1 MKKGNKSNKIKR
13 KTNKNK
19 ISRKKHNPIQ
29 TSKRVKRV
37 KMMRMRGG
45 NALKIKVYN
54 RLVDEIETKVK
65 NYYFP
70 RVSQQKESSNP
81 IITGSNLE
89 QVDEKE
95 LELLHMYIE
104 LLIIKHICLKE
115 INNYDKQID
124 DEFIAKLNHL
134 IIYKIDYLLGE
145 IDKKMDNVFIRE
157 FIGQNDVYN
166 IKKYIDSDFDNNV
179 FTGSKF
185 NDSKQ
190 NDKVKTKIDKIKT
203 EIEQKIQGFTTELSL
218 GTNPEEIIVEMSDEN
233 DIVNPL
239 LTKTNDKIPSPIS
252 SQNLTPIPG
261 PFKYTNITPL
271 VNQSVINSE
280 PFFNPDP
287 VVNPMNNYDY
297 DYSEEEEK
305 QQEPELKQ
313 ETVDQTQTQEP
324 EEEKEQEPVV
334 QTQVQVQVNP
344 DYKIAM
350 NKFTRKMPKKR
361 IHFQN
366 PKVGS
371 LLLLLESKIAHNQ
384 LTEEEQ
390 TQFMKEYK
398 QLGFRDS
405 ITNGNQ
411 LLNDIKNDIK
421 NNKKFIRL
429 FNLAKTNTNMLP
441 NVYNYNR
448 QQTTRKRTNI

>member
-1 MKKGNKSNKIKR
+1 MKKSKKLKR
-13 KTNKNK
+13 KMNKNK

-37 KMMRMRGG
+37 KMMRMKGG

-179 FTGSKF
+179 FTDSKFNDSKF

-190 NDKVKTKIDKIKT
+190 NDRVKTKIDKIKT
-203 EIEQKIQGFTTELSL
+203 EIEQKIQVFEKELTS

-239 LTKTNDKIPSPIS
+239 LTRTNDKIPS
-252 SQNLTPIPG
+252 QIPG

-271 VNQSVINSE
+271 VNES
-280 PFFNPDP
+280 
-287 VVNPMNNYDY
+287 VVNPINNY

-305 QQEPELKQ
+305 QQEPEIEE
-313 ETVDQTQTQEP
+313 ETVDQTQTREPEEEENQEP
-324 EEEKEQEPVV
+324 EEEKQEEPVD
-334 QTQVQVQVNP
+334 QPQEKIQVNP
-344 DYKIAM
+344 DYKMAM

-371 LLLLLESKIAHNQ
+371 LLLLSKSKNDLNQ
-384 LTEEEQ
+384 LTEQEQ

-398 QLGFRDS
+398 QLGFQDS

-411 LLNDIKNDIK
+411 LL

-429 FNLAKTNTNMLP
+429 FNLAKANANMLP

-448 QQTTRKRTNI
+448 QQTTRKRANI

>member
-1 MKKGNKSNKIKR
+1 MKKSKKLKR
-13 KTNKNK
+13 KMNKNK

-37 KMMRMRGG
+37 KMMRMKGG

-179 FTGSKF
+179 FTDSKFNDSKF

-190 NDKVKTKIDKIKT
+190 NDRVKTKIDKIKT
-203 EIEQKIQGFTTELSL
+203 EIEQKIQVFEKELTS

-239 LTKTNDKIPSPIS
+239 LTRTNDKIPS
-252 SQNLTPIPG
+252 QIPG

-271 VNQSVINSE
+271 VNES
-280 PFFNPDP
+280 
-287 VVNPMNNYDY
+287 VVNPINNY

-305 QQEPELKQ
+305 QQEPEIEE
-313 ETVDQTQTQEP
+313 ETVDQTQTREPEEEENQEP
-324 EEEKEQEPVV
+324 EEEKQEEPVD
-334 QTQVQVQVNP
+334 QPQEKIQVNP
-344 DYKIAM
+344 DYKMAM

-371 LLLLLESKIAHNQ
+371 LLLLSKSKNDLNQ
-384 LTEEEQ
+384 LTEQEQ

-398 QLGFRDS
+398 QLGFQDS

-411 LLNDIKNDIK
+411 LL

-429 FNLAKTNTNMLP
+429 FNLAKANANMLP

-448 QQTTRKRTNI
+448 QQTTRKRANM

>member
-1 MKKGNKSNKIKR
+1 MKKSKKLKR

-179 FTGSKF
+179 F

-190 NDKVKTKIDKIKT
+190 NDRVKTKIDKIKT
-203 EIEQKIQGFTTELSL
+203 EIEQKIQVFEKELTS
-218 GTNPEEIIVEMSDEN
+218 GINPEEIIVEMSDEN

-239 LTKTNDKIPSPIS
+239 LTRTNDKIPSQVP

-271 VNQSVINSE
+271 VSKS
-280 PFFNPDP
+280 

-313 ETVDQTQTQEP
+313 ETVDQTQTREPEIEEEKQEP
-324 EEEKEQEPVV
+324 EEEKQEEPVV
-334 QTQVQVQVNP
+334 QTQEKIQVNP
-344 DYKIAM
+344 DYKMAM

-371 LLLLLESKIAHNQ
+371 LLLLLESKNDLNQ
-384 LTEEEQ
+384 LTEQEQ

-398 QLGFRDS
+398 QLGFQDS
-405 ITNGNQ
+405 ITNSNQ
-411 LLNDIKNDIK
+411 LLNDN
-421 NNKKFIRL
+421 KFIRL

-448 QQTTRKRTNI
+448 QQTTRKRTNM

>member
-1 MKKGNKSNKIKR
+1 MKKGNKTKKIKR
-13 KTNKNK
+13 KMNKNK
-19 ISRKKHNPIQ
+19 ISRKKNNPIQ

-54 RLVDEIETKVK
+54 RLINEIETKIN

-70 RVSQQKESSNP
+70 RVSLPKESSNP

-89 QVDEKE
+89 QVNEKE

-104 LLIIKHICLKE
+104 LLIIKHFCLKE
-115 INNYDKQID
+115 INNYDKKID

-145 IDKKMDNVFIRE
+145 IDKKMDNVFMRE

-166 IKKYIDSDFDNNV
+166 IKKYIESDFDNNV
-179 FTGSKF
+179 FNSSKF
-185 NDSKQ
+185 NGSKQ
-190 NDKVKTKIDKIKT
+190 NDRVKTKIDKIKT
-203 EIEQKIQGFTTELSL
+203 EIEQKIQGFTTELSS

-239 LTKTNDKIPSPIS
+239 FKTNHKIPNPIP
-252 SQNLTPIPG
+252 SQIPSQIPSPIPG

-280 PFFNPDP
+280 PFLNTDP

-313 ETVDQTQTQEP
+313 ETVVQTQTQEP
-324 EEEKEQEPVV
+324 EEEKQQEPVV

-344 DYKIAM
+344 DYKMAM
-350 NKFTRKMPKKR
+350 NKFTRKCQRKGY
-361 IHFQN
+361 I
-366 PKVGS
+366 
-371 LLLLLESKIAHNQ
+371 SKIP
-384 LTEEEQ
+384 
-390 TQFMKEYK
+390 K
-398 QLGFRDS
+398 LGHCFC
-405 ITNGNQ
+405 
-411 LLNDIKNDIK
+411 
-421 NNKKFIRL
+421 F
-429 FNLAKTNTNMLP
+429 
-441 NVYNYNR
+441 
-448 QQTTRKRTNI
+448 

>member
-1 MKKGNKSNKIKR
+1 
-13 KTNKNK
+13 
-19 ISRKKHNPIQ
+19 
-29 TSKRVKRV
+29 
-37 KMMRMRGG
+37 MMRMRGG

-179 FTGSKF
+179 F

-218 GTNPEEIIVEMSDEN
+218 GTNPEEIIVEMSDDN

-239 LTKTNDKIPSPIS
+239 LTKTNDKIPSQVPS
-252 SQNLTPIPG
+252 PIPG

-324 EEEKEQEPVV
+324 EEEKEHQP
-334 QTQVQVQVNP
+334 
-344 DYKIAM
+344 
-350 NKFTRKMPKKR
+350 
-361 IHFQN
+361 
-366 PKVGS
+366 
-371 LLLLLESKIAHNQ
+371 
-384 LTEEEQ
+384 
-390 TQFMKEYK
+390 
-398 QLGFRDS
+398 
-405 ITNGNQ
+405 
-411 LLNDIKNDIK
+411 
-421 NNKKFIRL
+421 
-429 FNLAKTNTNMLP
+429 
-441 NVYNYNR
+441 
-448 QQTTRKRTNI
+448 

>member
-1 MKKGNKSNKIKR
+1 MKKSKKLKR
-13 KTNKNK
+13 KMNKNK

-37 KMMRMRGG
+37 KMMRMKGG

-179 FTGSKF
+179 F

-190 NDKVKTKIDKIKT
+190 NDRVKTKINKIK
-203 EIEQKIQGFTTELSL
+203 I
-218 GTNPEEIIVEMSDEN
+218 
-233 DIVNPL
+233 
-239 LTKTNDKIPSPIS
+239 
-252 SQNLTPIPG
+252 
-261 PFKYTNITPL
+261 
-271 VNQSVINSE
+271 
-280 PFFNPDP
+280 
-287 VVNPMNNYDY
+287 
-297 DYSEEEEK
+297 
-305 QQEPELKQ
+305 
-313 ETVDQTQTQEP
+313 
-324 EEEKEQEPVV
+324 
-334 QTQVQVQVNP
+334 
-344 DYKIAM
+344 
-350 NKFTRKMPKKR
+350 
-361 IHFQN
+361 
-366 PKVGS
+366 
-371 LLLLLESKIAHNQ
+371 
-384 LTEEEQ
+384 
-390 TQFMKEYK
+390 
-398 QLGFRDS
+398 
-405 ITNGNQ
+405 
-411 LLNDIKNDIK
+411 
-421 NNKKFIRL
+421 
-429 FNLAKTNTNMLP
+429 
-441 NVYNYNR
+441 
-448 QQTTRKRTNI
+448 

>member
-1 MKKGNKSNKIKR
+1 MNKSKKLKR

-37 KMMRMRGG
+37 KIMRMKGG

-54 RLVDEIETKVK
+54 RLINEIETKIN

-70 RVSQQKESSNP
+70 RVSLPKESSNP

-89 QVDEKE
+89 QVNEKE

-104 LLIIKHICLKE
+104 LLIIKHFCLKE
-115 INNYDKQID
+115 INNYDKKVD

-145 IDKKMDNVFIRE
+145 IDKKMDNVFMRE

-166 IKKYIDSDFDNNV
+166 IKKYIESDFDNNV
-179 FTGSKF
+179 FNG
-185 NDSKQ
+185 SKQ
-190 NDKVKTKIDKIKT
+190 NNRVKTKIDKIKT
-203 EIEQKIQGFTTELSL
+203 EIEQKIQGFKTELSS
-218 GTNPEEIIVEMSDEN
+218 GTNPEEIFVEMSDEN

-239 LTKTNDKIPSPIS
+239 FKNIKTNKTNFIPLHLPI
-252 SQNLTPIPG
+252 Q
-261 PFKYTNITPL
+261 
-271 VNQSVINSE
+271 
-280 PFFNPDP
+280 
-287 VVNPMNNYDY
+287 
-297 DYSEEEEK
+297 EEK
-305 QQEPELKQ
+305 EQEKEQ
-313 ETVDQTQTQEP
+313 
-324 EEEKEQEPVV
+324 EEKEQEPELEEQEPELEEEKELNQELEEQAKELNQEEVKH
-334 QTQVQVQVNP
+334 

-350 NKFTRKMPKKR
+350 NKFTRKMR
-361 IHFQN
+361 RTNFQN
-366 PKVGS
+366 PKIDS
-371 LLLLLESKIAHNQ
+371 LLSLLESNNGPNQ

-390 TQFMKEYK
+390 AQFMNEYK

-405 ITNGNQ
+405 ITNSNQ
-411 LLNDIKNDIK
+411 LLND
-421 NNKKFIRL
+421 KKFIRL
-429 FNLAKTNTNMLP
+429 FNSVKTTTNMLP

-448 QQTTRKRTNI
+448 QQTTRKRTNM